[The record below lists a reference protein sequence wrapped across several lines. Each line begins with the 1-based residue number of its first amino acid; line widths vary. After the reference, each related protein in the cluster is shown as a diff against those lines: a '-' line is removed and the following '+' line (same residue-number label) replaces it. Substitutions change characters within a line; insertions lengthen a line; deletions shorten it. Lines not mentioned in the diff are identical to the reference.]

1 MSVPMRV
8 EQESQLKSFVA
19 SPAEIAAIQ
28 AVITKPR
35 FTNCQMLSVV
45 SATDPAWLRQV
56 IPAPLEPN
64 GDTVRVM
71 VGRWQ
76 SNCVGD
82 FAGAGV
88 YVPARF
94 GDIEGEYV
102 IAMYMDI
109 DSAILYGREVFGE
122 PKKLA
127 QSRVHKWHKKA
138 SGFVDRF
145 GKRIITLEVDLTE
158 DRGVTD
164 ARGVNFN
171 IKAQPATNGVGLE
184 DDATLTVADF
194 DVHFDTYLGGTGKI
208 KLEST
213 DHDPLG
219 SIPLGEVR
227 DAFWQEGDLIAEA
240 RSVAKIPAASF
251 APYFY
256 ARVDDYALMNTELPT
271 L

>member
-1 MSVPMRV
+1 M
-8 EQESQLKSFVA
+8 KSFVA
-19 SPAEIAAIQ
+19 SPAEIAAVQ
-28 AVITKPR
+28 AVIQKPR

-82 FAGAGV
+82 FDGAGI

-102 IAMYMDI
+102 LAMYMDV

-122 PKKLA
+122 PKKQA
-127 QSRVHKWHKKA
+127 ASRTHIWEKKA
-138 SGFVDRF
+138 RGVVDRF

-164 ARGVNFN
+164 GKGVNFN
-171 IKAQPATNGVGLE
+171 IKAQPASNGIGLE
-184 DDATLTVADF
+184 GDATLTVADF
-194 DVHFDTYLGGTGKI
+194 DVHFGTYLGGTGKV

-227 DAFWQEGDLIAEA
+227 DAFWQVGDLHAEA
-240 RSVAKIPAASF
+240 RSVAKIPAADF

-256 ARVDDYALMNTELPT
+256 ARVDDYSLMTTDVASL
-271 L
+271 